1 VGVGSCGGRF
11 FVADSLKILL
21 ALILTT
27 YDLKLKEPE
36 KGRPK
41 NWEVDTTLVP
51 NMEAEILFRR
61 VTG

>member
-1 VGVGSCGGRF
+1 M
-11 FVADSLKILL
+11 ADALKILL

-27 YDLKLKEPE
+27 YDVMLKEPE

-41 NWEVDTTLVP
+41 NWEVDTVIVP

-61 VTG
+61 ATG